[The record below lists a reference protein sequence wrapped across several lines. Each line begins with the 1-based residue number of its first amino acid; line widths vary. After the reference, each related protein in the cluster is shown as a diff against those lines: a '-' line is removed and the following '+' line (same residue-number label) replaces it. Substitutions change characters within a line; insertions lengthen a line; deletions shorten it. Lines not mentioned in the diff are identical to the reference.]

1 MRYFD
6 ERFRSVKLWFVLET
20 ISLRSPS
27 QTKSALDP
35 GSGVFLS
42 HIG

>member
-1 MRYFD
+1 MSYFE

-20 ISLRSPS
+20 ISLHSS

>member
-1 MRYFD
+1 MGYFK
-6 ERFRSVKLWFVLET
+6 ERFRSVKLWFILET
-20 ISLRSPS
+20 ISPHSS
-27 QTKSALDP
+27 QRKSALDP